1 MIFLHEVHEVAGGR
15 MGDFEEAI
23 QSGWKPLVE
32 KERTAKLLWFW
43 QHTHGT
49 GPSYQAVSITAVK
62 ARSPRGRL
70 VAQARAGGARPD
82 RSRAGRA
89 GPRAG
94 SMQVRRPTR
103 WPAPPEC
110 ERA

>member
-62 ARSPRGRL
+62 DWATGGRL
-70 VAQARAGGARPD
+70 VGQGRAGGGARDWD
-82 RSRAGRA
+82 RGGCAGRR
-89 GPRAG
+89 GGGRKILVPTPR
-94 SMQVRRPTR
+94 
-103 WPAPPEC
+103 
-110 ERA
+110 

>member
-32 KERTAKLLWFW
+32 KERTAKLLWVW

-49 GPSYQAVSITAVK
+49 GPSYQAVSITAAK
-62 ARSPRGRL
+62 ERSTRGRPVAPAAAAGAPRG
-70 VAQARAGGARPD
+70 
-82 RSRAGRA
+82 S
-89 GPRAG
+89 
-94 SMQVRRPTR
+94 SRRPWAVGR
-103 WPAPPEC
+103 RGVSESPG
-110 ERA
+110 